1 MKEIIAYEM
10 VFKGVLTYSNNID
23 CTPFREEYW
32 SEYMQI
38 YNECFYEIPN
48 PQNSNIKSIVL

>member
-23 CTPFREEYW
+23 CTPFRDR
-32 SEYMQI
+32 
-38 YNECFYEIPN
+38 
-48 PQNSNIKSIVL
+48 KSVV